1 MKLNQILEALRPEH
15 EMDAVRQTYKNDITD
30 TSNPSK
36 HADLVLSKEWK
47 EKRDRFLDRHPE
59 AKAMFAKGGEKR
71 EYQIRFPGVV
81 ENQGDGELNFTVVT
95 EILEA
100 FQKIPNQI
108 LDLQELADEHAKG
121 YINGDDYSKM
131 VGILRCYKSPVD
143 FLKNKSMR
151 LGYIS
156 GVLPIGKWVGAP
168 GQDRKVKLVM
178 MSIGKVL
185 QQMGVHR
192 SFIEQFQLDP
202 IRIGK
207 NKPYDIIITGHP
219 IDIYGAST
227 GRGWTSCANLFP
239 EHGSIFDQKHIDMS
253 DDGDEQHDYEPVN
266 AAAHIGNDINNHVH
280 MAYLVPSGGDIDH
293 DAVARVSYKLH
304 TKLGG
309 IGSTLL
315 SENRVYGQAPKEFLQ
330 VANDLVKQIFVV
342 EDGFYCQHPDSYV
355 DTGARIK
362 KVGKSVPTVDVLDD
376 AAMHYHELTDD
387 DEQDAFMS
395 TLTKQISNLDEN
407 SFTGLMESIRS
418 RKSTFLDSIAD
429 DEHGQLGNGI
439 EGIESYTSTICDLD
453 SFAEGLDTGEIE
465 PSFYNNLIVGV
476 VYSKY
481 FRKWWFSTPMFENCV
496 HGIFEHVL
504 DEIEYDGNNNT
515 NADDIF
521 DYLNTVCYRH
531 QNIKIKLFDH
541 FQRANSSIVRL
552 LAYISAN
559 YGSLMACL
567 DVSEIGIESHD
578 HLENASYMML
588 EFLKQVHTDHE
599 EVPESIV
606 KEMNGLV
613 GVMNRFVKQPYT
625 LLDWLLYLEEHH
637 GSEHVSETGDME
649 TMRDWLE
656 QMVYEMFP
664 NYVDVTDDGKLE
676 FLNKNEDQFA
686 KFYEKLKDKVAGN
699 HIHKIIDLIDFGD
712 LSVNKLMT

>member
-1 MKLNQILEALRPEH
+1 
-15 EMDAVRQTYKNDITD
+15 MDAVRQTYKNDITD

-47 EKRDRFLDRHPE
+47 EKRDMFLDSHPE

-71 EYQIRFPGVV
+71 EYQIRFAGVV
-81 ENQGDGELNFTVVT
+81 KNTNSGEPNLTVVKA
-95 EILEA
+95 IQEA
-100 FQKIPNQI
+100 FRKIPNQI
-108 LDLQELADEHAKG
+108 LETSELAAEDAKG
-121 YINGDDYSKM
+121 YLNGDDYSKILEM
-131 VGILRCYKSPVD
+131 VWRYKNPIALSRSEMLTSFYIQGI
-143 FLKNKSMR
+143 
-151 LGYIS
+151 
-156 GVLPIGKWVGAP
+156 LPIGKWVGAP

-185 QQMGVHR
+185 QQMGVEK
-192 SFIEQFQLDP
+192 SIIEQFQHDP

-239 EHGSIFDQKHIDMS
+239 KDGGMYDQKHFDMS
-253 DDGDEQHDYEPVN
+253 DDGDEEIDYEPSA

-280 MAYLVPSGGDIDH
+280 MAYLVPSGGDVDH
-293 DAVARVSYKLH
+293 DAVARISYKLH
-304 TKLGG
+304 SKLGG
-309 IGSTLL
+309 IRSTLL

-330 VANDLVKQIFVV
+330 VANDLIKQIFVV
-342 EDGFYCQHPDSYV
+342 EDGFYCQHPDSYA
-355 DTGARIK
+355 DDDRIK
-362 KVGKSVPTVDVLDD
+362 VVGNSKLSVEALDD
-376 AAMHYHELTDD
+376 AISHYRELTDD
-387 DEQDAFMS
+387 DEQESFMS
-395 TLTKQISNLDEN
+395 LLTKQISNLDEN
-407 SFTGLMESIRS
+407 SFTGLMGSIRS
-418 RKSTFLDSIAD
+418 RKSTFLDSISD
-429 DEHGQLGNGI
+429 DEHGRLADGI
-439 EGIESYTSTICDLD
+439 EGIESYTSTICDPA
-453 SFAEGLDTGEIE
+453 SFAEGLDSGEIE

-481 FRKWWFSTPMFENCV
+481 FANWWFSTPMFENCV

-504 DEIEYDGNNNT
+504 DVIEYDGDNNT
-515 NADDIF
+515 NADEIF
-521 DYLNTVCYRH
+521 DSLNTVCHRH

-541 FQRANSSIVRL
+541 FQRANSSIVRM

-588 EFLKQVHTDHE
+588 EFLKQVHADHG
-599 EVPESIV
+599 EVPESIIR
-606 KEMNGLV
+606 EMNGLV
-613 GVMNRFVKQPYT
+613 GVMNRFVKQPYR

-637 GSEHVSETGDME
+637 GAEHISETEDME

-656 QMVYEMFP
+656 QMVYEMFR
-664 NYVDVTDDGKLE
+664 NYIDITDDGKLE
-676 FLNKNEDQFA
+676 FLNKNEAQFT
-686 KFYEKLKDKVAGN
+686 KFYEKLKEKVAAD